1 MAFKRIIL
9 FLVFCSL
16 FSFSLINIVQAGF
29 GISPPYIKNEN
40 LSQGLYYEKKIT
52 LVRGDP
58 IEDWKVEIITNVP
71 GADDWISVDK
81 GKEFIMPEGAQQV
94 PIVFSINVPKNAKFG
109 RYTGIIRVKTAP
121 VKPPEA
127 GTISILLGGQ
137 IDVNLNVQKEIFD
150 FNVRGVKTSDLEEGE
165 KRWIFYFP
173 GIIKFSMQIEN
184 LGNIKAAPSKVIF
197 DIYDEKEKEL
207 LETIQT
213 TKMNKINPFEIDWV
227 IAELKTKLKAGSY
240 YAQYQIFKKDEVVS
254 QGKIH
259 LSILSKGAITDYQ
272 RATIFDIGLK
282 DKLIIIFGILASI
295 GLVIFVVLKITKILK
310 RKYS

>member
-1 MAFKRIIL
+1 MVLKRIIL
-9 FLVFCSL
+9 FIVLCSL
-16 FSFSLINIVQAGF
+16 FSFSLINVVQAGF
-29 GISPPYIKNEN
+29 GISPPYINNEN
-40 LSQGLYYEKKIT
+40 LSQGSYYEKKIT

-71 GADDWISVDK
+71 GADDWISVNK
-81 GKEFIMPEGAQQV
+81 GKEFIMPKGAQQV
-94 PIVFSINVPKNAKFG
+94 PIVFSIDVPKNAKFG
-109 RYTGIIRVKTAP
+109 RYTGSIRVKTAP
-121 VKPPEA
+121 VKDPEE

-137 IDVNLNVQKEIFD
+137 IDVDLNIQKEIFD
-150 FNVRGVKTSDLEEGE
+150 FNVRGIKASDLEEGE
-165 KRWIFYFP
+165 KRLIFYFP

-184 LGNIKAAPSKVIF
+184 LGNIKAAPSKVLLE
-197 DIYDEKEKEL
+197 IYDEKENEL

-259 LSILSKGAITDYQ
+259 LSILSKGAIADYQ
-272 RATIFDIGLK
+272 RATIFDIGVK
-282 DKLIIIFGILASI
+282 DKLIILFGILASI
-295 GLVIFVVLKITKILK
+295 GLVIFVIPKIIRTF
-310 RKYS
+310 RKK

>member
-1 MAFKRIIL
+1 MVFKRIIL

-16 FSFSLINIVQAGF
+16 FSLSLINIAQAGF

-40 LSQGLYYEKKIT
+40 LSQGLHYEKKIT

-94 PIVFSINVPKNAKFG
+94 PIIFSINVPKNARFG
-109 RYTGIIRVKTAP
+109 RYTGSIRVKTAP

-137 IDVNLNVQKEIFD
+137 IDVDLNIQKEIFD
-150 FNVRGVKTSDLEEGE
+150 FNVRGVKASDLEEGE

-184 LGNIKAAPSKVIF
+184 LGNIKAAPSKVVL
-197 DIYDEKEKEL
+197 DIYDEKENEL
-207 LETIQT
+207 LETIET
-213 TKMNKINPFEIDWV
+213 TKMNKINPFEINWV

-240 YAQYQIFKKDEVVS
+240 YAQYKIFKKDEIVN

-259 LSILSKGAITDYQ
+259 LSILSKGAITDYKG
-272 RATIFDIGLK
+272 ATIFDIGLK
-282 DKLIIIFGILASI
+282 DKLIILFGILAVL
-295 GLVIFVVLKITKILK
+295 GLMVFVTSKIIRTF
-310 RKYS
+310 RKK